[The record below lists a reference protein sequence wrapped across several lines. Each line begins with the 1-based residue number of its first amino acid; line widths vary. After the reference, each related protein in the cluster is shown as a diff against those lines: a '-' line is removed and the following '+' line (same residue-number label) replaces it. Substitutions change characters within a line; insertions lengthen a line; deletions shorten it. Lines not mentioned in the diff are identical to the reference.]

1 MDSNPSNLPSN
12 PFALLSK
19 SIIFPKSKESVLSY
33 TSSYYERSLF
43 QSLRK
48 KDIEN
53 QKNEVITITEIDNS
67 LSKVS
72 ISNDKSNGPLIK
84 DDNTAI
90 IRNESTLYK
99 LKKDLEAF
107 YNKKGTSQFSETD
120 ISNLNDD
127 DIFCTYN
134 SLKGPYDVHV
144 RDLKTLNDN
153 VYINDIIINFYLQ
166 YLTKLFEKSQRSFYI
181 FNTYF
186 FPILSMGNSI
196 DLNVPYVP
204 SGTTIPKMKR
214 KLNLLSYQYLIVP
227 IFGGN
232 HWSLSVIVY
241 PDRIRNISNENY
253 PVIVYL
259 DSYYTFMHPCA
270 TILQKFLYYL
280 VDEMKTVSIEYK
292 EKISYIR
299 KIRPEVPMQ
308 PNGTDCGVFMLHY
321 IEKLL
326 TNPSYLED
334 HIKDMNFNMKDWF
347 NPVEACNKRKAL
359 KDLLTKIRMEGF
371 TESLSP

>member
-12 PFALLSK
+12 PFSLLSK

-53 QKNEVITITEIDNS
+53 QKNEVITITEIDQS

-72 ISNDKSNGPLIK
+72 ISNDKSNGPIIK

-99 LKKDLEAF
+99 FKKALEAF
-107 YNKKGTSQFSETD
+107 NNKKGSSQFSEID
-120 ISNLNDD
+120 ISILNDD
-127 DIFCTYN
+127 EIFCTYN
-134 SLKGPYDVHV
+134 SLKGPYEVHV

-196 DLNVPYVP
+196 NLNEPYVP
-204 SGTTIPKMKR
+204 KGNTIPKMKR

-227 IFGGN
+227 IFEGN
-232 HWSLSVIVY
+232 HWSLSIILY
-241 PDRIRNISNENY
+241 PDRIKNISSDNY
-253 PVIVYL
+253 PVIIYL
-259 DSYYTFMHPCA
+259 DSYFTVMHPCA

-280 VDEMKTVSIEYK
+280 VDEIPSVSMNDYN
-292 EKISYIR
+292 EKISNIQ
-299 KIRPEVPMQ
+299 KVRPEVPMQ

-321 IEKLL
+321 IEKFL
-326 TNPSYLED
+326 TNPSYLEE
-334 HIKDMNFNMKDWF
+334 HIKDMNMKDWF
-347 NPVEACNKRKAL
+347 NPVDACNKRKAI
-359 KDLLTKIRMEGF
+359 KDLLAKIRMEAL
-371 TESLSP
+371 TDNH